1 MLSND
6 PSVSQ
11 SVFTRT
17 GKILYG
23 YQEFLDPGPKSNN
36 LMDRF
41 LYSLHFDPVLKHH
54 LLTTTIRGDS
64 YWLHL
69 AIVDFWHG
77 SIQIVFK
84 MDVLCQ
90 DIKH

>member
-11 SVFTRT
+11 SVFTRA

-41 LYSLHFDPVLKHH
+41 VYSLHFDPVLKHH
-54 LLTTTIRGDS
+54 LLTTTIRGGFR
-64 YWLHL
+64 L
-69 AIVDFWHG
+69 AEPSCSGFLAWIDADCFQNG
-77 SIQIVFK
+77 CS
-84 MDVLCQ
+84 LSGY
-90 DIKH
+90 